1 MRLVLEI
8 MKVIDSA
15 LLEMKQLMS
24 RLYGHHAV
32 SIFPLVGVIT
42 TQEYV
47 SDTVID
53 VLQGRTKESVTL
65 LS

>member
-1 MRLVLEI
+1 
-8 MKVIDSA
+8 
-15 LLEMKQLMS
+15 MS

-32 SIFPLVGVIT
+32 SIFPLIVVIT

-53 VLQGRTKESVTL
+53 VLQGRTKDSVTL